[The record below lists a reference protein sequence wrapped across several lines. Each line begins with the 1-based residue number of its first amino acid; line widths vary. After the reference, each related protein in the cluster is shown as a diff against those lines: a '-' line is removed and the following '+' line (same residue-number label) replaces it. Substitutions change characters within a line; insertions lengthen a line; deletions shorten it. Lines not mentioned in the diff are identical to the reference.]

1 MARHKFDKVLGE
13 FKRGELFSSDGEKVT
28 DRKQALAIAFSE
40 EKESRAEKTKQA
52 RRSIDRAI
60 RG

>member
-1 MARHKFDKVLGE
+1 MAQSEFDKVMDE

-28 DRKQALAIAFSE
+28 NRRKALAIAFFE
-40 EKESRAEKTKQA
+40 DREAKDVKMAQII
-52 RRSIDRAI
+52 RSGNRGI